1 VNNKR
6 REVMPG
12 KEGLPEKLGTERVR
26 MRVRKR
32 LTEDEG
38 RSTMAV

>member
-1 VNNKR
+1 MDNKK

-26 MRVRKR
+26 IRVRKR
-32 LTEDEG
+32 LTEDGG
-38 RSTMAV
+38 RSTMTV